1 MVFPMPYMFVDEQGG
16 VYSPDRK
23 VLVRGPQDCAHY
35 TILDGTEE
43 LAKHAFHSCEKL
55 VSVVMPD
62 SVRTM
67 RAGVFSHCTALE
79 TCVLSN
85 SLTELAMS
93 TFFACTSLK
102 EVSLPPTIEEL
113 GAAAFHHC
121 AALKQVEI
129 PLSVKSIKAPAF
141 SGCSCEIL
149 LVSDYYRVIG
159 KALYADKFRRLM
171 HCPTDATEFIVSE
184 TVCHIERNTFTF
196 CEKLQQITILPT
208 LLTVDGSAI
217 TACPQLK
224 RILIPKGT
232 MEHYRKQLWSN
243 RELLVERE

>member
-23 VLVRGPQDCAHY
+23 VLVRGPQDCEHY
-35 TILDGTEE
+35 SILEGTEE
-43 LAKHAFHSCEKL
+43 IGEHAFHSCEKL

-62 SVRTM
+62 SVKTLGT
-67 RAGVFSHCTALE
+67 GVFSHCTALE

-102 EVSLPPTIEEL
+102 EVSLPPTIKEL

-121 AALKQVEI
+121 AALKQVKI
-129 PLSVKSIKAPAF
+129 PLSVERIKAPAF

-149 LVSDYYRVIG
+149 LASDHYRMIG
-159 KALYADKFRRLM
+159 KALYEDKFRTLM
-171 HCPTDATEFIVSE
+171 HCPTDATEFVVPE
-184 TVCHIERNTFTF
+184 TVCYIERNTFTF
-196 CEKLQQITILPT
+196 CEKLQQITVLPEFAN
-208 LLTVDGSAI
+208 VGAAAI

-224 RILIPKGT
+224 RILIPKGS
-232 MEHYRKQLWSN
+232 MEHYRKQLWFQ